1 MQHLSLQDILT
12 MMGTIVSPILALL
25 GFMWHHFNGQFKEIK
40 GEMKEEINGVKSEI
54 NGVKTEINEVKSEI
68 NRVKGEINE
77 VKSEINGVK
86 GEINGVRS
94 EINGVRVEMKEMEI
108 RLTNKIDTSYKS
120 LNEQISMDRE
130 RISRI
135 EGYLTL
141 PSTIPPQAE
150 ITEKKKYRPPVKV
163 ANA

>member
-54 NGVKTEINEVKSEI
+54 NEVKSEI
-68 NRVKGEINE
+68 NGVKGEINE
-77 VKSEINGVK
+77 VKSEINGVRI
-86 GEINGVRS
+86 EI
-94 EINGVRVEMKEMEI
+94 KEMEI

-135 EGYLTL
+135 
-141 PSTIPPQAE
+141 
-150 ITEKKKYRPPVKV
+150 K
-163 ANA
+163 

>member
-1 MQHLSLQDILT
+1 
-12 MMGTIVSPILALL
+12 MGTIVGPILALL

-40 GEMKEEINGVKSEI
+40 GEMKEEINGIKGEINGIKGEINGIKSEI
-54 NGVKTEINEVKSEI
+54 NGVKI
-68 NRVKGEINE
+68 
-77 VKSEINGVK
+77 EING
-86 GEINGVRS
+86 I
-94 EINGVRVEMKEMEI
+94 RVEMKEMEI

-141 PSTIPPQAE
+141 PPTIPPQVE
-150 ITEKKKYRPPVKV
+150 ITEKKKYRPQVKV